1 MPGLRVN
8 WSFGEQIAM
17 PIRWMTEK
25 SAYEF
30 LARQTEG
37 RLATSNRAGEPYITP
52 LNHLLHGGRIYF
64 HCKLTGQM
72 LENLA
77 ENPRVCFE
85 VSEVEKIV
93 ASDSLPCYCA
103 TRYTS
108 VLAFGTARLLNDE
121 GEKATVLNRM
131 VERFANGKSFAPILK
146 SHAATCAVV
155 EIAVERIS
163 GKRNVDPE

>member
-1 MPGLRVN
+1 
-8 WSFGEQIAM
+8 M
-17 PIRWMTEK
+17 PIRWMTET

-37 RLATSNRAGEPYITP
+37 RLATSNRAGEPYITS
-52 LNHLLHGGRIYF
+52 LNHLLDGGRIYF
-64 HCKLTGQM
+64 HCNPTGRM

-93 ASDSLPCYCA
+93 ASEGLPCYCA

-108 VLAFGTARLLNDE
+108 VLAFGAARLLNDE
-121 GEKATVLNRM
+121 GEKAAVLNRM
-131 VERFANGKSFAPILK
+131 VERFANGKSFEPILE

-155 EIAVERIS
+155 EIGVDKIS